1 MPDIVWTG
9 GISEMKT
16 IATMAEAYYVP
27 ISPHNACGPLQIV
40 AGAQVMVSV
49 PNFYR
54 LEYAMSFV
62 PAYNAF
68 LTKPMV
74 FSDGYVEV
82 SARPG
87 LGHDLDLDY
96 VRGHLHPD
104 WTR

>member
-40 AGAQVMVSV
+40 AGAQVMMSV

-54 LEYAMSFV
+54 
-62 PAYNAF
+62 
-68 LTKPMV
+68 
-74 FSDGYVEV
+74 
-82 SARPG
+82 